1 MLAIIMT
8 LAHPEEQRLRRVS
21 KEEQEARLHGSR
33 PRTGQRKRCRERAS
47 YRGGQRYTRNSFA

>member
-8 LAHPEEQRLRRVS
+8 LAHREEQRLRRVS
-21 KEEQEARLHGSR
+21 KDEQEARLHGSR

-47 YRGGQRYTRNSFA
+47 SP